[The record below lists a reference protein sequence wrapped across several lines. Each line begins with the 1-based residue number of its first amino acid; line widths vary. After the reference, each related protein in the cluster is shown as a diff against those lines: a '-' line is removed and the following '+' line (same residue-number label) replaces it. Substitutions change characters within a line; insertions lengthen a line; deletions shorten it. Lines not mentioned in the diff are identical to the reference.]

1 MNHFQY
7 FMSLLYEELLERII
21 SALKSEIDF
30 TDFKKAKNDVQ
41 CGYFMVY
48 NKLNSLDNVTM
59 KRH

>member
-1 MNHFQY
+1 MAKDKYELTRHY
-7 FMSLLYEELLERII
+7 TPTVLYYKED
-21 SALKSEIDF
+21 SGV
-30 TDFKKAKNDVQ
+30 KKAKNDVQ